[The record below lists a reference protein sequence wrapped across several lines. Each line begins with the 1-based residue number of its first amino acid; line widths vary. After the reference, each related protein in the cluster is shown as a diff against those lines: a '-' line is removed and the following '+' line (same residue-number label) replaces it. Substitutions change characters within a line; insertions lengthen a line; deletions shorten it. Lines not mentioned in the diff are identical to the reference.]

1 MLRERAMGQLDGKRV
16 IVTGGAGGIGNAA
29 VIACHAAGATVAC
42 TYNTALPQVPDGVLS
57 RRCDVTSKTEV
68 DAAFDEL
75 AAAMGGLDA
84 LIHAAGLH
92 GSCPA
97 DQLTE
102 EGWDSMFALNCT
114 ATLFTN
120 QAAFRHMQPAGG
132 GSIVN
137 MGSVEGVRGF
147 AGNACYAA
155 TRGAVMAWTRS
166 IALEWGKHGIR
177 ANALAPVAE
186 TRAAT
191 RMRAHMDEAAIAMM
205 EAYLAQAVPLG
216 GKMGHP
222 LRDIAPALVFLTS
235 DASHFITG
243 QTIAVDG
250 GFMML
255 GA

>member
-1 MLRERAMGQLDGKRV
+1 MLQGNDMGQLDGKRV
-16 IVTGGAGGIGNAA
+16 IITGGAGGIGNAA
-29 VIACHAAGATVAC
+29 VIAFQEAGAKVAC
-42 TYNTALPQVPDGVLS
+42 TFNSEQPSLPDGVLS
-57 RRCDVTSKTEV
+57 RRCDITKKAEV
-68 DAAFDEL
+68 DSVFDAFADAL
-75 AAAMGGLDA
+75 GGLDV

-92 GSCPA
+92 GSCPT

-102 EGWDSMFALNCT
+102 ESWDHMFDLNGK

-120 QAAFRHMQPAGG
+120 QAAFRHMRKAGG

-137 MGSVEGVRGF
+137 MGSCEGVRGF

-155 TRGAVMAWTRS
+155 TRGAVMAFTRS
-166 IALEWGKHGIR
+166 IALEWGKHNIR

-186 TRAAT
+186 TRPAK
-191 RMRAHMDEAAIAMM
+191 RMRAHMDEAGIAMM
-205 EAYLAQAVPLG
+205 DAYLNQAIPLG
-216 GKMGHP
+216 GKMGDA
-222 LRDIAPALVFLTS
+222 LDDIAPVLVFLAS